1 MKKVPY
7 IPPELSVTL
16 FATEDIITA
25 SGLLAFD
32 GEEHLF
38 PEDDENTG
46 ITGSSGSSDDA

>member
-1 MKKVPY
+1 MKKEPY
-7 IPPELSVTL
+7 VTPG
-16 FATEDIITA
+16 FTVTVFTAEDIITA

-46 ITGSSGSSDDA
+46 ISGSSGSSDDA

>member
-1 MKKVPY
+1 MKKEPY
-7 IPPELSVTL
+7 VTPELSVTL

-25 SGLLAFD
+25 SGLMPFD

-46 ITGSSGSSDDA
+46 ISGSSGSSGDA